1 MIRKYIPKA
10 KRKAHSRKMLAAK
23 QAKRE
28 RLGVDAETLRWR
40 AMRDA
45 SDAVRCASFDTPRTS

>member
-1 MIRKYIPKA
+1 MIKRHIPKA
-10 KRKAHSRKMLAAK
+10 KRKAASARMLAAK

-45 SDAVRCASFDTPRTS
+45 RDAAR

>member
-1 MIRKYIPKA
+1 
-10 KRKAHSRKMLAAK
+10 MLAAK

-45 SDAVRCASFDTPRTS
+45 RDAAR

>member
-1 MIRKYIPKA
+1 MIAKYIPKA
-10 KRKAHSRKMLAAK
+10 KRKAVSKRMLAAK

-40 AMRDA
+40 ALH
-45 SDAVRCASFDTPRTS
+45 PIP